1 MSNIVA
7 TNGLRFIIFVLI
19 QVLVLKG
26 IDIGGANFNYISIII
41 YPLFIIL
48 LPLRTPHSILVL
60 LGFLL
65 GMCIDIFYD
74 SYGIHASASVF
85 SGYIR
90 PYVLRLFAPKGGY
103 NLNYSPVANRYGFNW
118 FIAYAA
124 TMLFLHLFFYFSVDA
139 FTFYYISDIALR
151 TISTFII
158 SLLIIIVYQVI
169 FNPKE

>member
-7 TNGLRFIIFVLI
+7 TNILRFIVFVLI
-19 QVLVLKG
+19 QVLLLKD
-26 IDIGGANFNYISIII
+26 INIGGKDFNYISIVI
-41 YPLFIIL
+41 YPIFIFL

-65 GMCIDIFYD
+65 GISIDIFYD

-85 SGYIR
+85 SAYIR

-103 NLNYSPVANRYGFNW
+103 NINYSPVVFRYGFNW
-118 FIAYAA
+118 FLAYVS

-139 FTFYYISDIALR
+139 FTFYYIDEIALR

-158 SLLIIIVYQVI
+158 SLIIIILYQFI